1 MRALQRDPNVPA
13 LELVIARLGELS
25 QELVLV
31 GGCSVGL
38 LITDQARPP
47 VRATEDVD
55 MVTQVLSLGAY
66 YKTQD
71 RLRKCGFREANEEG
85 AHMCRW
91 RNGSLILD
99 VMPSD
104 NLLGHSDN
112 KWYPQAVQSA
122 RPFVLPSGYE
132 VQLISAPLFIATKF
146 EAFQSRGQGDYS
158 YHDMEDIVNV
168 VDGRPELQAEV
179 AEAPQNVQDFLKEE
193 FDALLA
199 DEKFHDHLPWHL
211 HGDAG
216 SQARGEIVVARM
228 RVLAGL

>member
-13 LELVIARLGELS
+13 LESVIAKLGDLR
-25 QELVLV
+25 QDLVLV

-55 MVTQVLSLGAY
+55 MVTQVISLVAY
-66 YKTQD
+66 YKTLD
-71 RLRKCGFREANEEG
+71 RLRACGFKEANEKG

-91 RNGSLILD
+91 KMGSLILD
-99 VMPSD
+99 VMPCD
-104 NLLGHSDN
+104 NVLGHSTN
-112 KWYPQAVQSA
+112 KWYPQAVASA

-146 EAFQSRGQGDYS
+146 EAFQDRSQGDYS
-158 YHDMEDIVNV
+158 HHDMEDIVNV

-179 AEAPQNVQDFLKEE
+179 TEAPQDVKDFLKEE

-199 DEKFHDHLPWHL
+199 NEDFHDRLPYHL
-211 HGDAG
+211 HGDAA
-216 SQARGEIVVARM
+216 SQARGEVVVARM